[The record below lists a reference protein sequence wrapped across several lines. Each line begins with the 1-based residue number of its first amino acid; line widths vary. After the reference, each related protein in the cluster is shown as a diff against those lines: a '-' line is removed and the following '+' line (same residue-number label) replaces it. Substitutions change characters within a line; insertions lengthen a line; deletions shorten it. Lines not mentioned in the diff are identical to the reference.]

1 MQTYVMHLMSSETL
15 SQALERLMDS
25 DCVASCMAEP
35 ELRRLRFLASPECA
49 DALVQRI
56 YLDGGL
62 TWCRRH
68 RFGSC
73 DELSHPMKIPP
84 RSPDSL

>member
-1 MQTYVMHLMSSETL
+1 MRSYEMRFISSEAL
-15 SQALERLMDS
+15 SQALELLMDS

-35 ELRRLRFLASPECA
+35 EARRVWFLAPSECA

-68 RFGSC
+68 RSGSC
-73 DELSHPMKIPP
+73 DELSHPMRIPP
-84 RSPDSL
+84 REPESL